1 LKDLTRQNTQRILVR
16 TTNWIGDAVM
26 TTPALRAVRETFP
39 DAHIVVVA
47 NPLVAQLF
55 VYHPD
60 CNEVMVFDKN
70 GEHAGLLGFLRFVAR
85 LRREK
90 FDCAILFQN
99 AVEAAI
105 MAFLAG
111 IPRRAGYVTDGRRM
125 LLTHPVALAD
135 EERAL
140 HHTDYYLH
148 MLAECGVTTTAK
160 QQRLALRDEEVQWA
174 VQHMP
179 QGRFAVINPGA
190 AYGSAKRWIPERFAA
205 VADELVVRYGLSI
218 ILSGGPAESEVG
230 RDIAKA
236 MRQPQQNF
244 IGRTNVRQMMAL
256 LAASSLMITNDSG
269 PMHVAAAFGVPMVAI
284 FGPTDH
290 TTTSP
295 WGTRAQIVRHA
306 VECSPCLLRQCPID
320 HRCMQRVT
328 VDDVLSAAAEVLG
341 EGP

>member
-1 LKDLTRQNTQRILVR
+1 LKDLSRQNTQRILVR
-16 TTNWIGDAVM
+16 STNWIGDAVM

-60 CNEVMVFDKN
+60 CNEVMVFDKK
-70 GEHAGLLGFLRFVAR
+70 GEHAGIWGFLRFVAR

-111 IPRRAGYVTDGRRM
+111 IPRRAGYATDGRRV
-125 LLTHPVALAD
+125 LLTHPVAVGD
-135 EERAL
+135 EERTL

-148 MLAECGVTTTAK
+148 MLAQCGVTTTSK
-160 QQRLALRDEEVQWA
+160 LQRLALQDEEVQWA
-174 VQHMP
+174 AQHMP
-179 QGRFAVINPGA
+179 RGRFAVINPGA

-218 ILSGGPAESEVG
+218 VLSGGPAEIEVG

-236 MRQPQQNF
+236 MRQPQLNF
-244 IGRTNVRQMMAL
+244 IGQTDVRQMMAL

-290 TTTSP
+290 TTTAP

-328 VDDVLSAAAEVLG
+328 VDDVLAAAAELLG
-341 EGP
+341 EGS